1 MTAKLNIVLDSGR
14 ALMKIKGLIDE
25 DFVNYKLPSMF
36 IATSKCSF
44 KCDAECGKAVCQNLP
59 LATAPVI
66 DVSCKDL
73 VDRYMRNNI
82 SQSVCFGG
90 LEPFD
95 DVEGLMTFIREF
107 RSRFNDD
114 IVIYTG
120 YYENEIRPY
129 INELKKDFKNIVVK
143 FGRYVPDQQ
152 PHYDEVLGVN
162 LASNNQKGVR
172 IC

>member
-1 MTAKLNIVLDSGR
+1 
-14 ALMKIKGLIDE
+14 MKIKGLIDE

-59 LATAPVI
+59 LATASVI
-66 DVSCKDL
+66 EISCKEL
-73 VDRYMRNNI
+73 VNRYVSNDI
-82 SQSVCFGG
+82 SQAICLGG

-95 DVEGLMTFIREF
+95 DIDELMAFICEF
-107 RSRFNDD
+107 RSRCNDD

-120 YYENEIRPY
+120 YYEDEIQPY
-129 INELKKDFKNIVVK
+129 INKLKVDFKNIVVK
-143 FGRYVPDQQ
+143 FGRYIPDQQ
-152 PHYDEVLGVN
+152 SHYDEVLGVN
-162 LASNNQKGVR
+162 LASDNQKGVR

>member
-1 MTAKLNIVLDSGR
+1 
-14 ALMKIKGLIDE
+14 MKIKGLIDE

-66 DVSCKDL
+66 GIGCKEL
-73 VDRYMRNNI
+73 VDRYVSNDI
-82 SQSVCFGG
+82 SQAVCLGG

-95 DVEGLMTFIREF
+95 DIDELEAFICEF
-107 RSRFNDD
+107 RSRCNDD

-120 YYENEIRPY
+120 YYENEIQPY
-129 INELKKDFKNIVVK
+129 INKLKASFKNIVVK
-143 FGRYVPDQQ
+143 FGRYIPDQQ
-152 PHYDEVLGVN
+152 PHYDEVLGIN
-162 LASNNQKGVR
+162 LASDNQKGVR

>member
-1 MTAKLNIVLDSGR
+1 
-14 ALMKIKGLIDE
+14 MKIKGLIDE

-66 DVSCKDL
+66 E
-73 VDRYMRNNI
+73 VDDKVLIERYLNNPI
-82 SQSVCFGG
+82 SKAVVIGG

-95 DVEGLMTFIREF
+95 NPSELHEF
-107 RSRFNDD
+107 VRKFRRYSNDD

-120 YYENEIRPY
+120 YYEHEIQDYVWEYMR
-129 INELKKDFKNIVVK
+129 DFVNIVIK
-143 FGRYVPDQQ
+143 FGRYMPDQQ
-152 PHYDEVLGVN
+152 SHYDEVLGVN
-162 LASNNQKGVR
+162 LASDNQKGVR

>member
-1 MTAKLNIVLDSGR
+1 
-14 ALMKIKGLIDE
+14 MKIKGLIDE

-66 DVSCKDL
+66 EISCKEL
-73 VDRYMRNNI
+73 VDRYVSNNI
-82 SQSVCFGG
+82 SQAVCLGG

-95 DVEGLMTFIREF
+95 DIDELMAFICEF
-107 RSRFNDD
+107 RSHCNDD

-120 YYENEIRPY
+120 YYEDEIQPY
-129 INELKKDFKNIVVK
+129 VNKLKADFKNIVIK
-143 FGRYVPDQQ
+143 FGRYIPDQQ
-152 PHYDEVLGVN
+152 PHYDEVLGIN
-162 LASNNQKGVR
+162 LASDNQKGVR

>member
-1 MTAKLNIVLDSGR
+1 
-14 ALMKIKGLIDE
+14 MKIKGLIDE

-66 DVSCKDL
+66 DVSCKEL
-73 VDRYMRNNI
+73 VDRYIRNDI
-82 SQSVCFGG
+82 SKAVCFGG

-95 DVEGLMTFIREF
+95 DVTDLMAFIREF
-107 RSRFNDD
+107 RSRCDDD

-120 YYENEIRPY
+120 YYENEIQSY
-129 INELKKDFKNIVVK
+129 IDKLKAMTNNVIIK
-143 FGRYVPDQQ
+143 FGRFVPDQQ
-152 PHYDEVLGVN
+152 SHYDEALGVK